1 MSIHYHIA
9 NVKIFSVFCLFQAKK
24 FQIIFQTHHTTQTNK
39 KHKTLYFNILNINKR
54 IKHALSQKTG
64 HARPIIANNKIH
76 SRNIPHPL
84 RPKIPAGGLTPCRR
98 PGFAPTDNRA
108 CPMSETTT
116 PTAVTRKT
124 ALLRQHIRQR
134 RIIRI
139 PRAKPGQQ
147 PPFPYIIIGKHRQ
160 TPVSGGRER
169 TYVPTIKTIKQR
181 QIQLF
186 RAKKS

>member
-1 MSIHYHIA
+1 
-9 NVKIFSVFCLFQAKK
+9 
-24 FQIIFQTHHTTQTNK
+24 
-39 KHKTLYFNILNINKR
+39 
-54 IKHALSQKTG
+54 
-64 HARPIIANNKIH
+64 
-76 SRNIPHPL
+76 
-84 RPKIPAGGLTPCRR
+84 
-98 PGFAPTDNRA
+98 
-108 CPMSETTT
+108 MSETTT

-169 TYVPTIKTIKQR
+169 TYVPTIKNHKAAANSTFSSKTELKFAFTR
-181 QIQLF
+181 KFCLF
-186 RAKKS
+186 YAKIV

>member
-54 IKHALSQKTG
+54 IKHALSQKTDYC
-64 HARPIIANNKIH
+64 ANNKIH

>member
-1 MSIHYHIA
+1 M
-9 NVKIFSVFCLFQAKK
+9 KILFVSSEKISNNFSNAPYNADEQETYNIVFQY
-24 FQIIFQTHHTTQTNK
+24 I
-39 KHKTLYFNILNINKR
+39 KHKQTY
-54 IKHALSQKTG
+54 Q
-64 HARPIIANNKIH
+64 ARSIPKDRTCQTDYCANNKIH
-76 SRNIPHPL
+76 SRNIPPPL